1 MAQGFGAYPGGDETD
16 ATPALL
22 SFTDG
27 KAGRDTQT
35 SFNYRM
41 RLNLLTS
48 FTGSDLLIT
57 GLQAHNFLGD
67 PDSLQSGLG
76 YTDVLGLSASQVRLG
91 SEPQFPGV
99 NPQNLSSSTPNSVQL
114 YKLLYI
120 FPVVESLTLFAGSN
134 AETTDAFPAIT
145 PFASDTQ
152 GALSRFAGYNSAV
165 RVSGGTSGT
174 GLATALGF
182 IWSPAS
188 WIDLRALY
196 GSVNAS
202 ITKNVPLDVDSF
214 TSGDATP
221 LGAGLFGGSS
231 VVAAQLTIRPTSTV
245 DIGLNYA
252 NSYHQINILGTG
264 LASADIGSV
273 LFNPA
278 NPNRCETVG
287 ASAAADFGCSTTEGG
302 AINRGATLVAI
313 GSEPI
318 RLNSVGGT
326 VTWYFLKDLAVTA
339 SGAFIFADLVNV
351 NASTTFSSWMVGLYA
366 RDLIGEGNSAALIFG
381 KPLSR
386 VSTGGD
392 ALDNFENAT
401 PLHLEAY
408 VNFRVNDNINITPGA
423 FVVFN
428 PEGYSGN
435 NTAVVGAIRTSF
447 TF

>member
-1 MAQGFGAYPGGDETD
+1 M
-16 ATPALL
+16 
-22 SFTDG
+22 
-27 KAGRDTQT
+27 
-35 SFNYRM
+35 
-41 RLNLLTS
+41 
-48 FTGSDLLIT
+48 
-57 GLQAHNFLGD
+57 
-67 PDSLQSGLG
+67 
-76 YTDVLGLSASQVRLG
+76 LGLNASQVRLG
-91 SEPQFPGV
+91 SEPQFPGL
-99 NPQNLSSSTPNSVQL
+99 NPQDLKSADANSVRL

-120 FPVVESLTLFAGSN
+120 FPVVKGLTLFAGSN
-134 AETTDAFPAIT
+134 AETSDAFPAIT

-152 GALSRFAGYNSAV
+152 GALSRFAGYNAAV

-202 ITKNVPLDVDSF
+202 LTNNVPLDVDSF
-214 TSGDATP
+214 TAGNATP
-221 LGAGLFGGSS
+221 LGAGLFSGST
-231 VVAAQLTIRPTSTV
+231 VVAAQLTIRPTSTL

-278 NPNRCETVG
+278 SPNRCATVG
-287 ASAAADFGCSTTEGG
+287 SNAADGFGCSATEGG
-302 AINRGATLVAI
+302 ATERGATLVAI

-326 VTWYFLKDLAVTA
+326 VTWYFLKDLAITA
-339 SGAFIFADLVNV
+339 SGAYIFADLVNV

-366 RDLIGEGNSAALIFG
+366 RDLFKQGNSAALIFG

-386 VSTGGD
+386 VGTGGV

-408 VNFRVNDNINITPGA
+408 VNFRVTDNINVTPGA

-428 PEGYSGN
+428 PEGFSGN
-435 NTAVVGAIRTSF
+435 NTAVVGAVRTSF